1 MKTITFNLYKF
12 TELQPGIQLQII
24 KNNTLLYKEKYFEMI
39 ESNFTNVGVDLK
51 IKDFTIVKFE
61 PFIDIIDI
69 AGHILMYEDLSPG
82 KASDFF
88 KNVFNDALE
97 ICTLKDYNPEKN
109 QKFLDKLGTFA
120 QEFLGK
126 SGNTNY
132 QFFEYMHSSLRSK
145 GEVFTVQG
153 RIVNII

>member
-82 KASDFF
+82 ESSDFF
-88 KNVFNDALE
+88 KNVPRSMYIFFN
-97 ICTLKDYNPEKN
+97 
-109 QKFLDKLGTFA
+109 
-120 QEFLGK
+120 
-126 SGNTNY
+126 
-132 QFFEYMHSSLRSK
+132 HSLFVVSNCMVMYPS
-145 GEVFTVQG
+145 
-153 RIVNII
+153 ISW